1 MPDLEYNFNKTIKG
15 ELLLQGDYLFYVKLG
30 WLITG
35 VFFVIFGINY
45 AYNRTWLRNGIWFNL
60 FFYSFWLTLAMTILS
75 TDNNAIIY
83 PIGILFLFILF
94 CIGLVFALQAILL
107 LWNAAIVWRRES
119 HSLANS
125 LTLYLGIGIILL
137 PFLISLIRA
146 HLPVFWADVFTT
158 FPVLCIL
165 YAVFWFYNYLTV
177 LVLYQLYW
185 PRHNKDFII
194 VLGAGLMNG
203 DQVTPLLAQRINKGI
218 QFYQRQFKKTG
229 HAPKMIFSGGQG
241 GDETIPEGEA
251 MRQYAVAH
259 GVGSN
264 DALAETASKTTYEN
278 MVFSKKIIDESPVK
292 KPKTIFVTNNYHTF
306 RAAIFAQSA
315 GLKAAGI
322 GSKTA
327 GFFLPN
333 AVMREYIAIV
343 MRQRKLHLI
352 MVILMLILSL
362 MLVMLSLHSD
372 WIAAWLQGIRQ
383 FLDHL

>member
-1 MPDLEYNFNKTIKG
+1 M
-15 ELLLQGDYLFYVKLG
+15 QGNYLFYVKLG
-30 WLITG
+30 WLITMS
-35 VFFVIFGINY
+35 FLAIFGISY
-45 AYNRTWLRNGIWFNL
+45 TYHRTWLRNGIWFNL
-60 FFYSFWLTLAMTILS
+60 FFYSFWLSLALTILG

-83 PIGILFLFILF
+83 PVGLLFLFVLF
-94 CIGLVFALQAILL
+94 CIGLAFALQAILL

-125 LTLYLGIGIILL
+125 LTLYLGIFIILL
-137 PFLISLIRA
+137 PFIIHLIRS
-146 HLPVFWADVFTT
+146 HLPVFWADLFTV
-158 FPVLCIL
+158 FPVFCIL
-165 YAVFWFYNYLTV
+165 YAVFWFYNYITV
-177 LVLYQLYW
+177 LVLYQIYW

-218 QFYQRQFKKTG
+218 RFYQRQLRKTG

-251 MRQYAVAH
+251 MRRYAVAH
-259 GVGSN
+259 GVGAN

-278 MVFSKKIIDESPVK
+278 MQFSKQIIDESPIA

-306 RAAIFAQSA
+306 RAAIVAQSA

-343 MRQRKLHLI
+343 MHQRKLHLI
-352 MVILMLILSL
+352 MAILMLLLSL
-362 MLVMLSLHSD
+362 FLVALSLRSD
-372 WIAAWLQGIRQ
+372 WVIQWLQGIRQ
-383 FLDHL
+383 FLDNL

>member
-1 MPDLEYNFNKTIKG
+1 M
-15 ELLLQGDYLFYVKLG
+15 QGNYLFYVKLG
-30 WLITG
+30 WLVTM
-35 VFFVIFGINY
+35 IFLAIFSVNY
-45 AYNRTWLRNGIWFNL
+45 TYNRTWLRNGIWFNL
-60 FFYSFWLTLAMTILS
+60 FFYSFWLSLALTILG

-83 PIGILFLFILF
+83 PVGLVFLFVLF
-94 CIGLVFALQAILL
+94 CIGLAFALQAILL

-125 LTLYLGIGIILL
+125 LTLYLGILILLL
-137 PFLISLIRA
+137 PFIIRLIRS
-146 HLPVFWADVFTT
+146 HLPIFWAELFTV

-165 YAVFWFYNYLTV
+165 YIVFWFYNYLTV
-177 LVLYQLYW
+177 LVLYQIYW

-218 QFYQRQFKKTG
+218 RFYQRQLQKTG

-241 GDETIPEGEA
+241 DDETLPEGEA
-251 MRQYAVAH
+251 MRQYAIAH
-259 GVGSN
+259 GVGVN

-278 MVFSKKIIDESPVK
+278 MQFSKQIIDESPIT
-292 KPKTIFVTNNYHTF
+292 KPQTIFVTNNYHTF
-306 RAAIFAQSA
+306 RAAIVAQSA
-315 GLKAAGI
+315 GLKATGI

-343 MRQRKLHLI
+343 MHQRKLHLI
-352 MVILMLILSL
+352 MVILMFLLSL
-362 MLVMLSLHSD
+362 FLVILSLHSD
-372 WIAAWLQGIRQ
+372 WIAQWLHGIRQ
-383 FLDHL
+383 FLDNL

>member
-1 MPDLEYNFNKTIKG
+1 M
-15 ELLLQGDYLFYVKLG
+15 QGDYLFT
-30 WLITG
+30 WLVTMA
-35 VFFVIFGINY
+35 FFVIFSISY
-45 AYNRTWLRNGIWFNL
+45 TYNRTWLRNGIWFNL
-60 FFYSFWLTLAMTILS
+60 FFYSFWLSLAITILK

-83 PIGILFLFILF
+83 PVGLLFIFVLF
-94 CIGLVFALQAILL
+94 CIGLAFALQSILL

-119 HSLANS
+119 HSLSNS
-125 LTLYLGIGIILL
+125 LTLYLGIGILIL
-137 PFLISLIRA
+137 PFIIKLIRA
-146 HLPVFWADVFTT
+146 HLPAFWAELFTT

-165 YAVFWFYNYLTV
+165 YAVFWFYNYITV
-177 LVLYQLYW
+177 LVLYQIYW
-185 PRHNKDFII
+185 PRHNKAFII

-218 QFYQRQFKKTG
+218 QFYQRQLRKTG

-241 GDETIPEGEA
+241 GDETMPEGEA

-259 GVGSN
+259 GVGAN
-264 DALAETASKTTYEN
+264 DALAETASKTTYQN
-278 MVFSKKIIDESPVK
+278 MQFSKKIIDESPVK

-306 RAAIFAQSA
+306 RAAILAQSA
-315 GLKAAGI
+315 GLKATGI

-352 MVILMLILSL
+352 MVALMFLFSL
-362 MLVMLSLHSD
+362 FLVMLNLHSNWIFD
-372 WIAAWLQGIRQ
+372 WIQMIRQ
-383 FLDHL
+383 FLDNL

>member
-1 MPDLEYNFNKTIKG
+1 M
-15 ELLLQGDYLFYVKLG
+15 QGDYLFT
-30 WLITG
+30 WLITMA
-35 VFFVIFGINY
+35 FFVIFAISY
-45 AYNRTWLRNGIWFNL
+45 TYNRTWLRNGIWFNL
-60 FFYSFWLTLAMTILS
+60 FFYSFWLSLAIAILR
-75 TDNNAIIY
+75 TENPAIVY
-83 PIGILFLFILF
+83 PVGILFLFVLF
-94 CIGLVFALQAILL
+94 CIGLAFAFQSVLL
-107 LWNAAIVWRRES
+107 FWNAAIVWRRES
-119 HSLANS
+119 HSQANL
-125 LTLYLGIGIILL
+125 LTLYLGIVIFLL
-137 PFLISLIRA
+137 PFIMGLIRT
-146 HLPVFWADVFTT
+146 HLPAFWAELFTT

-177 LVLYQLYW
+177 LVLYQIYW

-218 QFYQRQFKKTG
+218 QFYQRQLKKTG

-241 GDETIPEGEA
+241 GDETMPEGEA

-259 GVGSN
+259 GVGAN
-264 DALAETASKTTYEN
+264 DALAETASKTTAEN
-278 MVFSKKIIDESPVK
+278 MRFSKKIIDESPIK

-306 RAAIFAQSA
+306 RAAMFAQAA
-315 GLKAAGI
+315 GLKANGI

-352 MVILMLILSL
+352 MVILLFLFSL
-362 MLVMLSLHSD
+362 FLVVLNLHSD
-372 WIAAWLQGIRQ
+372 WIAQWLQGVRQ
-383 FLDHL
+383 FLDNL

>member
-1 MPDLEYNFNKTIKG
+1 M
-15 ELLLQGDYLFYVKLG
+15 QGDYLFYVKLG

-60 FFYSFWLTLAMTILS
+60 FFYSFWLTLAITILN

-83 PIGILFLFILF
+83 PVGILFLFILF
-94 CIGLVFALQAILL
+94 CIGLFFALQAILL
-107 LWNAAIVWRRES
+107 FWNAAIVWRRES

-125 LTLYLGIGIILL
+125 LTLYLGIGIIIL
-137 PFLISLIRA
+137 PFVIKLIRA
-146 HLPVFWADVFTT
+146 HLPVFWAEVFTT

-165 YAVFWFYNYLTV
+165 YAIFWFYNYLTV
-177 LVLYQLYW
+177 LVLYQFYW

-241 GDETIPEGEA
+241 GDETMPEGEA

-259 GVGSN
+259 GVGAN

-315 GLKAAGI
+315 GLKATGI

-343 MRQRKLHLI
+343 MRQRKLHMI
-352 MVILMLILSL
+352 MIILMFILSL

-383 FLDHL
+383 FLDNL

>member
-1 MPDLEYNFNKTIKG
+1 M
-15 ELLLQGDYLFYVKLG
+15 QGDYLFYVKIG
-30 WLITG
+30 WLITA
-35 VFFVIFGINY
+35 VFLVIFGISY
-45 AYNRTWLRNGIWFNL
+45 TYNRTWLRNGIWFNL
-60 FFYSFWLTLAMTILS
+60 FFYSFWLALALTILS

-83 PIGILFLFILF
+83 PIGFLFLFVVF
-94 CIGLVFALQAILL
+94 CIGLAFSLQAILL
-107 LWNAAIVWRRES
+107 LWNGAIVWRRES

-125 LTLYLGIGIILL
+125 LTLYLGIGILLL
-137 PFLISLIRA
+137 PFITSLIRS
-146 HLPVFWADVFTT
+146 HLPVFGADLFTT
-158 FPVLCIL
+158 FPALCIV
-165 YAVFWFYNYLTV
+165 YAIFWFYNYLTV

-218 QFYQRQFKKTG
+218 QFYQRQSRKTG

-241 GDETIPEGEA
+241 GDETVPEGEA

-259 GVGSN
+259 GVDGN

-278 MVFSKKIIDESPVK
+278 MQFSKKIIDESSIE

-306 RAAIFAQSA
+306 RAAIFAQSV

-352 MVILMLILSL
+352 MVVLMFIFSL
-362 MLVMLSLHSD
+362 FLVILSLHSD
-372 WIAAWLQGIRQ
+372 WIANWIQAVRQ
-383 FLDHL
+383 FLDNL